1 MMKFILNQEIVN
13 IDEPLGYSTLD
24 FLRNKGMKG
33 VKEACHEG
41 ECGVCM
47 ILLGELKDKNVEYKA
62 ITSCILPLGEIVG
75 KHVVTIE
82 GLNQEK
88 LSPIQQALVDEGAS
102 QCGFCTPGFVV
113 SLTGFFLNEKFEK
126 KDILTSIEGNLC
138 RCGAYAAIIR
148 SAEKLAKEISVE
160 DKKSQARIQKLI
172 EIGILPA
179 YFSDIAN
186 QLDKLKE
193 SRSTKL
199 LKEGTFVAGA
209 TDLLVQQE
217 SLSDP
222 IFLSEKELSGIH
234 LDGNYIYIGA
244 TTSMEDIRISE
255 ELNALFNTKQDIS
268 LVSAFPIRLQATLGG
283 NLVNASPIGDLIIY
297 FLALDAEISLKNE
310 KDGRIIK
317 LKDFYKDYK
326 IMDIE
331 KGEII
336 EWLRINNK
344 ERLFNF
350 EKVARRQYMDIASV
364 NSAISFD
371 LNNDKIQ
378 NAHLSAGGVA
388 PVPKYLEKTSNYL
401 ENKKISEDILKEA
414 VKIADSEV
422 SPIDDVRGSARYKRL
437 LLRQLIYAHFLTLFP
452 DLEVSL

>member
-1 MMKFILNQEIVN
+1 
-13 IDEPLGYSTLD
+13 IDEPLGNSTLD

-47 ILLGELKDKNVEYKA
+47 VLLGELKDNNVEYKTV
-62 ITSCILPLGEIVG
+62 TSCILPLGEIVG

-82 GLNQEK
+82 GLNQEE

-148 SAEKLAKEISVE
+148 SVEKLAKEISVE
-160 DKKSQARIQKLI
+160 DKKSKERIQQLI
-172 EIGILPA
+172 EECILPA
-179 YFSDIAN
+179 YFSDIPN
-186 QLDKLKE
+186 QLEKLE
-193 SRSTKL
+193 QLIETKL
-199 LKEGTFVAGA
+199 LKEGTYVAGA
-209 TDLLVQQE
+209 TDLLVQHE
-217 SLSDP
+217 SLSNP
-222 IFLSEKELSGIH
+222 RFLSEKDLSGIS
-234 LDGNYIYIGA
+234 LDGDYIYIGA
-244 TTSMEDIRISE
+244 TTTMEDIRISE

-310 KDGRIIK
+310 RDSRIIK
-317 LKDFYKDYK
+317 LRDFYKDYK

-336 EWLRINNK
+336 EK
-344 ERLFNF
+344 
-350 EKVARRQYMDIASV
+350 
-364 NSAISFD
+364 
-371 LNNDKIQ
+371 
-378 NAHLSAGGVA
+378 
-388 PVPKYLEKTSNYL
+388 
-401 ENKKISEDILKEA
+401 
-414 VKIADSEV
+414 
-422 SPIDDVRGSARYKRL
+422 
-437 LLRQLIYAHFLTLFP
+437 
-452 DLEVSL
+452 

>member
-1 MMKFILNQEIVN
+1 MKFVLNQEIVV
-13 IDEPLGYSTLD
+13 IDESLGNSTLD
-24 FLRNKGMKG
+24 FLRKKGMKG

-41 ECGVCM
+41 ECGACM
-47 ILLGELKDKNVEYKA
+47 VLLGELKDKNVEYKA
-62 ITSCILPLGEIVG
+62 VTSCILPLGEIVG

-82 GLNQEK
+82 GLNQDK

-113 SLTGFFLNEKFEK
+113 SLTGFFLNEKLEK

-148 SAEKLAKEISVE
+148 STEKLAKEISVE
-160 DKKSQARIQKLI
+160 DKKSKKRIQQLI

-179 YFSDIAN
+179 YFLGIPN
-186 QLDKLKE
+186 QLEKLKE
-193 SRSTKL
+193 LSEINLQEKG
-199 LKEGTFVAGA
+199 KYVAGA
-209 TDLLVQQE
+209 TDLLVQHE

-222 IFLSEKELSGIH
+222 IFLSEKKLSGIS
-234 LDGNYIYIGA
+234 LDGEYIYIGA
-244 TTSMEDIRISE
+244 TTSMEDIRTSE
-255 ELNALFNTKQDIS
+255 ELNSLLDTKQDIS

-297 FLALDAEISLKNE
+297 FLALDADISLKNE
-310 KDGRIIK
+310 KDRRIIK
-317 LKDFYKDYK
+317 LRDFYKDYK
-326 IMDIE
+326 IMDINE
-331 KGEII
+331 GEIV
-336 EWLRINNK
+336 EWLRINSK
-344 ERLFNF
+344 ERFFNF
-350 EKVARRQYMDIASV
+350 EKVARRKYMDIASV

-371 LNNDKIQ
+371 LNNDIIQ

-401 ENKKISEDILKEA
+401 ENKKISEEIIKEA

-452 DLEVSL
+452 ELEVSL

>member
-1 MMKFILNQEIVN
+1 MKFVLNQEIAV
-13 IDEPLGYSTLD
+13 IDEPLGNSTLD

-47 ILLGELKDKNVEYKA
+47 VLLGELKDKNVEYKA
-62 ITSCILPLGEIVG
+62 VTSCILPLGEIVG

-82 GLNQEK
+82 GLNQEN

-113 SLTGFFLNEKFEK
+113 SLTGFFLNEKLEN

-148 SAEKLAKEISVE
+148 SAKKLAKEISVE
-160 DKKSQARIQKLI
+160 NKKSKERIKQLI
-172 EIGILPA
+172 EERILPA
-179 YFSDIAN
+179 YFSDIPN
-186 QLDKLKE
+186 QLEKLKE
-193 SRSTKL
+193 ANETKL
-199 LKEGTFVAGA
+199 HKKGIYVAGA

-217 SLSDP
+217 SLSVP
-222 IFLSEKELSGIH
+222 LFLSEKELSGIH
-234 LDGNYIYIGA
+234 LDGDYIYIGA
-244 TTSMEDIRISE
+244 TTTMEDIRISD

-283 NLVNASPIGDLIIY
+283 NLVNASPIGDLTIY
-297 FLALDAEISLKNE
+297 FLALDADISLKNE
-310 KDGRIIK
+310 KNRRIIK
-317 LKDFYKDYK
+317 LRDFYKDYK
-326 IMDIE
+326 KMDINE
-331 KGEII
+331 GEIV

-350 EKVARRQYMDIASV
+350 EKVARRKYMDIASV

-401 ENKKISEDILKEA
+401 ENKKISEDVLKEA
-414 VKIADSEV
+414 VKIADSEI
-422 SPIDDVRGSARYKRL
+422 SPIDDVRGAARYKRL

-452 DLEVSL
+452 ELEVSL